1 MQEYLENGASLGW
14 LIDRQNKQVY
24 IYRLQAE
31 VECLDNPATVSGN
44 PVLPEFVLYLS
55 TIW

>member
-44 PVLPEFVLYLS
+44 PVLPEIVLDLS